1 MSTDSNSNLIHP
13 TAVIAEGAKIGKNV
27 RIGAYAVI
35 EDNTVIGDD
44 CYIDSHVKI
53 ARYTSIGKSCRVYY
67 GALVGEEPQD
77 HRFIEGL
84 KSYTEI
90 GNHTVIREYVT
101 IHRPPFE
108 GIKTIIGSHVLLM
121 AFVHIAHDVIIEDNV
136 TIANHTALTGHV
148 HVEKGAVISGY
159 VKIHQFCRIGSL
171 AMIAPDSLIFQD
183 VPPFCMLREQGF
195 ISGVNTVG
203 LRRANYSTEQR
214 ANIKKAV
221 KIFFFSGLNSSNA
234 CQKILETAD
243 SAETK
248 QFCDFVKA
256 TKRGII
262 PGIPKRSTKD
272 FDEE

>member
-1 MSTDSNSNLIHP
+1 MKNNIDSNLIHP
-13 TAVIAEGAKIGKNV
+13 TAVVSDDARIGKNV
-27 RIGAYAVI
+27 RIGAYAII
-35 EDNTVIGDD
+35 EDNTIIGDD

-53 ARYTSIGKSCRVYY
+53 ARYTTLGNSCRVYY

-77 HRFIEGL
+77 HRFTEGL
-84 KSYTEI
+84 VSYTEI

-108 GIKTIIGSHVLLM
+108 GIKTIIGNHVLLM
-121 AFVHIAHDVIIEDNV
+121 AFVHIAHDVVIEDNV

-148 HVEKGAVISGY
+148 HVENGAVISGY

-195 ISGVNTVG
+195 ISGINSVG
-203 LRRANYSTEQR
+203 LRRANFSTEQR
-214 ANIKKAV
+214 ANIKKAF

-234 CQKILETAD
+234 CKKILETINTP
-243 SAETK
+243 ETQ
-248 QFCDFVKA
+248 QFCNFVKA

-262 PGIPKRSTKD
+262 PGNPKIINKEVD
-272 FDEE
+272 N